1 MKVSFRTRQ
10 LERAFEQSDR
20 AVRLWGD
27 ETGRRYV
34 TRIIQLMNARD
45 FDDIRVRAALRAH
58 QLKGDRKGEWA
69 LNLAGRWRLIVEVA
83 ASRNEVTVVE
93 VSKHYG
99 D

>member
-1 MKVSFRTRQ
+1 MNVSFRTRQ

-45 FDDIRVRAALRAH
+45 FDDISGSAALRAH

-69 LNLAGRWRLIVEVA
+69 LDLAGRWRLITIVTA
-83 ASRNEVTVVE
+83 NRNEVTVVE
-93 VSKHYG
+93 VSRHYG

>member
-1 MKVSFRTRQ
+1 MNVTFRTSQ

-20 AVRLWGD
+20 AVRLRG
-27 ETGRRYV
+27 EEAGPGYV
-34 TRIIQLMNARD
+34 TRIIRLMNAGD
-45 FDDIRVRAALRAH
+45 FDDIRGRAALRAH

-93 VSKHYG
+93 VSRHYC